1 MNLCCRTNLPKEVM
15 AFPDFPFDKELPSF
29 IGHMDVR
36 KYLDAY
42 ADHFDLKR
50 FIQVRIFLTIRS
62 ETETFSAGGEVG
74 RIEF

>member
-1 MNLCCRTNLPKEVM
+1 M

-50 FIQVRIFLTIRS
+50 FIQVRIFLTITS
-62 ETETFSAGGEVG
+62 HF
-74 RIEF
+74 IENCSQKTPEFLGWYYY